1 MWIFLICGNVSNVLI
16 THKELKE
23 RGRYMKKFKIIK
35 VKEYQILQPNGIVI
49 STKWIQQRD
58 ITSDQTR
65 ILRLSP
71 EGYVERMS
79 LEFKLPIDDLMN
91 GIQFEPRWIR
101 DNNYRVIWSE
111 ELQDTNGD
119 PWKMFVKRHM
129 RRKKQNPVEM
139 GQTI

>member
-1 MWIFLICGNVSNVLI
+1 
-16 THKELKE
+16 
-23 RGRYMKKFKIIK
+23 MKKFKIIK
-35 VKEYQILQPNGIVI
+35 VKEYQIVQPNGIVI
-49 STKWIQQRD
+49 STKWTQQRD
-58 ITSDQTR
+58 ITSDQIR

-119 PWKMFVKRHM
+119 PWKEFVKRHNN
-129 RRKKQNPVEM
+129 RNKESFVNL
-139 GQTI
+139 GNTI